1 MLILNSKAKGN
12 IGEIKVASEFI
23 KYGCIVSF
31 PFGDNARYNLIVDTG
46 DELWKVQVKYSDSKP
61 EYNSWRCVCVSSTNH
76 TTNKKLTNYKNDVDV
91 MAFYIPDIDTCVM
104 FKIDEIG
111 DKTNIFVRVEPPT
124 NNQSNVTY
132 VQDHTFDK
140 YLKFSNL

>member
-1 MLILNSKAKGN
+1 M
-12 IGEIKVASEFI
+12 
-23 KYGCIVSF
+23 
-31 PFGDNARYNLIVDTG
+31 
-46 DELWKVQVKYSDSKP
+46 
-61 EYNSWRCVCVSSTNH
+61 SSTNH

-132 VQDHTFDK
+132 VQDHTYDK

>member
-1 MLILNSKAKGN
+1 
-12 IGEIKVASEFI
+12 
-23 KYGCIVSF
+23 
-31 PFGDNARYNLIVDTG
+31 
-46 DELWKVQVKYSDSKP
+46 
-61 EYNSWRCVCVSSTNH
+61 
-76 TTNKKLTNYKNDVDV
+76 

-111 DKTNIFVRVEPPT
+111 DKTNIFVRTEPPI